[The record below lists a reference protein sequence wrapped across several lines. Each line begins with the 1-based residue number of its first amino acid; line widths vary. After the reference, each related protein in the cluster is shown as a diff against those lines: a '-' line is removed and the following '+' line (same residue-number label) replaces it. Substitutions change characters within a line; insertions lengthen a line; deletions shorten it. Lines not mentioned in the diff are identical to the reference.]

1 MFLYKQNTVI
11 MYEYSCAPMCHFKI
25 HLLRFSHKSACVVF
39 KDWSQIFLSVH
50 ICYML
55 YCGWAYK
62 TVSECC
68 SVNNCHRNI
77 AQQEMAEHRVWSPLE
92 TVKTQFVPKHSQI
105 DKKRG
110 QWNHHTNIK
119 HSVAWHFKS
128 SDPVLEHKSS
138 SEGHDVP
145 ADDSASSLRHDNYS
159 SA

>member
-1 MFLYKQNTVI
+1 MCT
-11 MYEYSCAPMCHFKI
+11 MSMCHFKL
-25 HLLRFSHKSACVVF
+25 HLLRFSHKSTCIVF

-77 AQQEMAEHRVWSPLE
+77 TQQETAEHRVWSPWKPLI
-92 TVKTQFVPKHSQI
+92 KPQFVPKHSQI
-105 DKKRG
+105 DKRRG

-119 HSVAWHFKS
+119 HSVAWHWKS
-128 SDPVLEHKSS
+128 SDPILEHKSS

-159 SA
+159 RA